1 MPEQRRRQ
9 ITGLEAT
16 PVVPEQSA
24 AKPKPKPAGR
34 PWWWYLTPAGVKNEA
49 KYFLKQAGE
58 MNAGYRP
65 TGTVSTPLMAP
76 GSMFA
81 PVQYQDPKGRVRY
94 STPLERQVVHGAAV
108 KMPTDAALAAINLA
122 QRASN
127 GWLPSDPAS
136 TTVGKG
142 LVELNRTLAKAM
154 DAKLPEEMS
163 TYQKTWFSDIPALAS
178 ASLLGGAAASRIV
191 GPQAFSFLSPGAAK
205 AARWVAGIGTE
216 SFLTTLIT
224 DNLTGNIANAV
235 TPNSPLAVTPQDD
248 RLSSSLKSLLPNAGA
263 EVALGLGF
271 LGLGKA
277 VSGLAGLPNTARNL
291 REQRIATEVS
301 NARQQTVASG
311 IQEEVSPGEYRFRE
325 EAQQQPPAAQP
336 QAQTPAQARDQ
347 LVGEPAAAAVPS
359 EPMAPGGAVLNPDA
373 PLPQADPGVDP
384 FFDPALPEVDAV
396 AMGVNRL
403 DDQRLQELA
412 NGSGPVVPEVDR
424 HLQEQSQ
431 FEVVPGLDPAFMAM
445 PAENLADPMVPMRQ
459 QWESTAVP
467 TANLMSLAS
476 PENGT
481 LLYNRVRELTGRDF
495 EQFTRGDVLDGID
508 VLGQEGIALLP
519 NRAGD
524 GVQLF
529 DVNAIQV
536 DPGRFQFKGG
546 INAQGQQ
553 IGNSLQGV
561 SKWNTDAEGVVQV
574 WTDPADGQTFVVNGH
589 NRLAKAKE
597 LGVPSIRVEE
607 LPAQTAEQARAMG
620 AISNIASGGGTAFD
634 AAKFIRESGI
644 QDAAQLEAS
653 GIPLSSGLGAQGL
666 ALSKLPDNLLQSA
679 IDGELSMGRAL
690 ALGGSGLDP
699 EKMNRVYQLAQ
710 GRDMTDRAF
719 NELAQMASSAPKVK
733 SGQKNLFGDEELDT
747 TVIKA
752 ELAGKIR
759 AELIGNKNLFKRV
772 GRGRSV
778 KQLADKAGTE
788 VNAQQV
794 MDAGATAQAVLG
806 EFDAAKYAAGTPI
819 SQMLNE
825 AAAEVA
831 NGAKQAPIVKRILQ
845 QLEASAEVAP
855 PAMKAEPGPASQ
867 DQQLESQWES
877 WSPEKRQQIAQQAQ
891 AALLSER
898 KLQSR
903 LQYEADD
910 KANVAQVLQYNS
922 DMPGSNS
929 GKELTEEQFIAK
941 YGADESKHPK
951 LNYAKRVTPKQL
963 RELQDHRWAEKYL
976 AWYESQPKLLDAA
989 QREQLKA
996 QVIQK
1001 AVANGEV
1008 RPSATPIPEL
1018 PARPLVDP
1026 AVAAK
1031 DLEANGLTAGSP
1043 GAQAIMDEIRL
1054 GTEYAQID
1062 ARRQFEVER
1071 ANREAMGYDL
1081 MPLEEKKANGMLNG
1095 WDKPDPVSL
1104 DERAAYAKQ
1113 KRMEAEQAGDETLA
1127 REWRNAERQ
1136 LEQSRIARSI
1146 GQQNTSQQ
1154 DMFGVGQYDTTTP
1167 LLNQPQRQ
1175 PFAFPADLSKSAP
1188 RYGSATLKFANDL
1201 DRAAY
1206 MLRNASK
1213 KSAGEDRLVAA
1224 LEAQGYDIPAIRR
1237 HGALVN
1243 QEIKNQVKAQTGS
1256 AAAPVGK
1263 QMAVEVPDQGFG
1275 SGAMAL
1281 QAVDPIRQKKE
1292 RAFLMLGQT
1301 KYPPG
1306 MTGPFADSLRQII
1319 RDVAGDHVEI
1329 KFGEYYIKGQR
1340 PAQWAGTGETST
1352 RAGVYDPIEDVVT
1365 ILGLSEGN
1373 AASVLTTAHHEAFHR
1388 IQWGLM
1394 NSGEMKAMETVFG
1407 QTRIEDYSGMAR
1419 GGENPATIERMAVA
1433 YQRYAELRMQGFD
1446 NPYDELIRSSLT
1458 QYLDA
1463 QFPQAGK
1470 SWNDSLK
1477 GKVAVK
1483 VFSAF
1488 ERAREVLER
1497 FSNLIK
1503 GNGFTSADDF
1513 FRRAYEGELARKR
1526 EFNHALEMVT
1536 PDQVERVQFLDLWY
1550 RDNNRAQGFL
1560 NTKTAELDAQ
1570 IAALKT
1576 QALSGGC

>member
-24 AKPKPKPAGR
+24 AKPKPKPVGR

-127 GWLPSDPAS
+127 GWKPADPAS
-136 TTVGKG
+136 TSVGRG

-277 VSGLAGLPNTARNL
+277 VSGLQGLPNTARNL

-301 NARQQTVASG
+301 NARQQTVAAG

-325 EAQQQPPAAQP
+325 EAQQQPPPPAPAAAEAQP
-336 QAQTPAQARDQ
+336 QTPAQARDQ
-347 LVGEPAAAAVPS
+347 LVGEPAAAAAVPS

-445 PAENLADPMVPMRQ
+445 PAENLADPMVPLRQ

-508 VLGQEGIALLP
+508 ALGQEGIALLP

-574 WTDPADGQTFVVNGH
+574 WTDPADGQTYVVNGH

-634 AAKFIRESGI
+634 AAKFIREAGI

-653 GIPLSSGLGAQGL
+653 GIPLSSGLGTQGL

-679 IDGELSMGRAL
+679 IDGELSLGRAL

-719 NELAQMASSAPKVK
+719 SELAQMASSAPKVK

-845 QLEASAEVAP
+845 QLETAAEASP
-855 PAMKAEPGPASQ
+855 PP
-867 DQQLESQWES
+867 
-877 WSPEKRQQIAQQAQ
+877 IAQ
-891 AALLSER
+891 AAAEAAPAPEPQVPEQVILTDAER
-898 KLQSR
+898 Q
-903 LQYEADD
+903 A
-910 KANVAQVLQYNS
+910 
-922 DMPGSNS
+922 
-929 GKELTEEQFIAK
+929 
-941 YGADESKHPK
+941 
-951 LNYAKRVTPKQL
+951 
-963 RELQDHRWAEKYL
+963 
-976 AWYESQPKLLDAA
+976 
-989 QREQLKA
+989 LKA

-1340 PAQWAGTGETST
+1340 SAQWAGSGESSS

-1373 AASVLTTAHHEAFHR
+1373 AANVLSTAHHEAFHR

-1503 GNGFTSADDF
+1503 GNGFTSAEDF

>member
-16 PVVPEQSA
+16 PVLPEKPA
-24 AKPKPKPAGR
+24 AKAKAKPAGR
-34 PWWWYLTPAGVKNEA
+34 PWWWYLTPAGAANEA
-49 KYFLKQAGE
+49 KYFLKQAGQ

-108 KMPTDAALAAINLA
+108 QMPTDAALAAVNLA
-122 QRASN
+122 QRATN
-127 GWLPSDPAS
+127 GWKPADPAS
-136 TTVGKG
+136 TSVGRG

-178 ASLLGGAAASRIV
+178 ASALGGVAASRIV
-191 GPQAFSFLSPGAAK
+191 GPQAFGFFSPAAAK

-216 SFLTTLIT
+216 SFITTLISN
-224 DNLTGNIANAV
+224 NLSGNIANAV
-235 TPNSPLAVTPQDD
+235 SPNSPFAVTPQDD

-263 EVALGLGF
+263 EVAAGLGF

-277 VSGLAGLPNTARNL
+277 VSGLSGLPNVARNL
-291 REQRIATEVS
+291 REQRLANEVRA
-301 NARQQTVASG
+301 ARQETVASG

-325 EAQQQPPAAQP
+325 EAQQQPPQVAADPQP
-336 QAQTPAQARDQ
+336 QTPAQARDQ
-347 LVGEPAAAAVPS
+347 LIGEPPAAAVPS
-359 EPMAPGGAVLNPDA
+359 EPMAPGGAVQDPGA
-373 PLPQADPGVDP
+373 ALPQANPAEDPW
-384 FFDPALPEVDAV
+384 FDPALPEVDAV

-412 NGSGPVVPEVDR
+412 TGSGSVLPEVER

-431 FEVVPGLDPAFMAM
+431 FDVVEGLDPAFMAM

-467 TANLMSLAS
+467 HANLMSLAS
-476 PENGT
+476 PDNGP

-495 EQFTRGDVLDGID
+495 GEFTRQDVLDGID
-508 VLGQEGIALLP
+508 ALGQEGIALLP

-536 DPGRFQFKGG
+536 DPGRFQFKQGV
-546 INAQGQQ
+546 NAQGQQ

-561 SKWNTDAEGVVQV
+561 SKWSTDAEGVVQV
-574 WTDPADGQTFVVNGH
+574 WTDPTDGQTFVVNGH

-607 LPAQTAEQARAMG
+607 LPAATAEQARAMG

-634 AAKFIRESGI
+634 AAKFIREAGI

-653 GIPLSSGLGAQGL
+653 GIPLSSGLGTQGL

-679 IDGELSMGRAL
+679 IDGDLSLPRAL
-690 ALGGSGLDP
+690 ALGGSGLDG

-719 NELAQMASSAPKVK
+719 SELAQMASSAPKVK
-733 SGQKNLFGDEELDT
+733 ANQKNLFGDEEIDT

-778 KQLADKAGTE
+778 KQLADKGGTE

-794 MDAGATAQAVLG
+794 IDAAGTAQAVLG
-806 EFDAAKYAAGTPI
+806 EFDASKYAAGTPI

-825 AAAEVA
+825 AAAQVA
-831 NGAKQAPIVKRILQ
+831 NGAKPAPIVKRILQ
-845 QLEASAEVAP
+845 QLEAAAEATPPAPVEAPAVAP
-855 PAMKAEPGPASQ
+855 VEPVA
-867 DQQLESQWES
+867 
-877 WSPEKRQQIAQQAQ
+877 PEQPI
-891 AALLSER
+891 
-898 KLQSR
+898 
-903 LQYEADD
+903 
-910 KANVAQVLQYNS
+910 
-922 DMPGSNS
+922 
-929 GKELTEEQFIAK
+929 LTE
-941 YGADESKHPK
+941 
-951 LNYAKRVTPKQL
+951 
-963 RELQDHRWAEKYL
+963 
-976 AWYESQPKLLDAA
+976 A
-989 QREQLKA
+989 QRKALKS

-1031 DLEANGLTAGSP
+1031 DLEANGLQAGSP

-1062 ARRQFEVER
+1062 ARRQFEIER

-1081 MPLEEKKANGMLNG
+1081 MPFEEKKANGMLEG
-1095 WDKPDPVSL
+1095 WDKPDPVTL

-1136 LEQSRIARSI
+1136 LEQARIARTI

-1154 DMFGVGQYDTTTP
+1154 DMFGVGQYDTSAP
-1167 LLNQPQRQ
+1167 LLNQPQQ
-1175 PFAFPADLSKSAP
+1175 PAFTFPADLSKSAP
-1188 RYGSATLKFANDL
+1188 RYGSASLKFANDL

-1224 LEAQGYDIPAIRR
+1224 LEQAGFDVAAVRR
-1237 HGALVN
+1237 HGVMVN
-1243 QEIKNQVKAQTGS
+1243 QQIKAQVKAETGS

-1263 QMAVEVPDQGFG
+1263 QMTVQVADQGFG
-1275 SGAMAL
+1275 GEGMVL
-1281 QAVDPIRQKKE
+1281 QSVDPVRQKKE
-1292 RAFLMLGQT
+1292 RAFVMLGN
-1301 KYPPG
+1301 
-1306 MTGPFADSLRQII
+1306 ADLRIQSWDKKTWEGALDQII
-1319 RDVAGDHVEI
+1319 RDVAGEHVAIGFEDALGR
-1329 KFGEYYIKGQR
+1329 KPRSASWGG
-1340 PAQWAGTGETST
+1340 GTKPSVQGGRYE
-1352 RAGVYDPIEDVVT
+1352 
-1365 ILGLSEGN
+1365 LSNDLIVIQGMLE
-1373 AASVLTTAHHEAFHR
+1373 ASPDKLVSVAHHEAFHR
-1388 IQWGLM
+1388 VQFGLM
-1394 NSGEMKAMETVFG
+1394 NLGEMKAMETAFG
-1407 QTRIEDYSGMAR
+1407 RQRIFDYSGIPERM
-1419 GGENPATIERMAVA
+1419 EIATIERMAVA
-1433 YQRYAELRMQGFD
+1433 YQTYAEVRMQGFSD
-1446 NPYDELIRSSLT
+1446 PYGKLFQEEFVRA
-1458 QYLDA
+1458 LDSA
-1463 QFPQAGK
+1463 LPKKNGK
-1470 SWNDSLK
+1470 SWGDTLTANVA
-1477 GKVAVK
+1477 GKVLR
-1483 VFSAF
+1483 AF
-1488 ERAREVLER
+1488 DKMQQLLER
-1497 FSNLIK
+1497 FTNYWK
-1503 GNGFTSADDF
+1503 GNGFTSAEDF
-1513 FRRAYEGELARKR
+1513 FRQVYEGDIARKR
-1526 EFNHALEMVT
+1526 EFNAAFEVVT
-1536 PDQVERVQFLDLWY
+1536 KDQANRMEFLDKWTT
-1550 RDNNRAQGFL
+1550 DNEGVQMQITNEVAG
-1560 NTKTAELDAQ
+1560 LDAQ
-1570 IAALKT
+1570 IAALKSK
-1576 QALSGGC
+1576 ALSGGC

>member
-16 PVVPEQSA
+16 PVLPEKPA
-24 AKPKPKPAGR
+24 AKAKAKPAGR
-34 PWWWYLTPAGVKNEA
+34 PWWWYLTPAGAANEA
-49 KYFLKQAGE
+49 KYFLKQAGQ

-108 KMPTDAALAAINLA
+108 QMPTDAALAAVNLA
-122 QRASN
+122 QRATN
-127 GWLPSDPAS
+127 GWKPADPAS
-136 TTVGKG
+136 TSVGRG

-163 TYQKTWFSDIPALAS
+163 TYQKAWFSDIPALAS
-178 ASLLGGAAASRIV
+178 ASALGGVAASRIV
-191 GPQAFSFLSPGAAK
+191 GPQAFGFFSPAAAK

-216 SFLTTLIT
+216 SFITTLISN
-224 DNLTGNIANAV
+224 NLSGNIANAV
-235 TPNSPLAVTPQDD
+235 SPNSPFAVTPQDD

-263 EVALGLGF
+263 EVAAGLGF

-277 VSGLAGLPNTARNL
+277 VSGLSGLPNVARNL
-291 REQRIATEVS
+291 REQRLADEVRA
-301 NARQQTVASG
+301 ARQETVASG

-325 EAQQQPPAAQP
+325 EAQQQPPLPAAEPQP
-336 QAQTPAQARDQ
+336 QTPAQARDQ
-347 LVGEPAAAAVPS
+347 LIGEPAAAAVPS
-359 EPMAPGGAVLNPDA
+359 EPMAPGGAVQDPGA
-373 PLPQADPGVDP
+373 ALPQANPAEDPW
-384 FFDPALPEVDAV
+384 FDPALPEVDAV

-412 NGSGPVVPEVDR
+412 TGSGSVLPEVER

-431 FEVVPGLDPAFMAM
+431 FDVVEGLDPAFMAM
-445 PAENLADPMVPMRQ
+445 PAQNLADPMVPMRQ

-467 TANLMSLAS
+467 HANLMSLAS
-476 PENGT
+476 PDNGP

-495 EQFTRGDVLDGID
+495 GEFTRQDVLDGID
-508 VLGQEGIALLP
+508 ALGQEGIALLP

-536 DPGRFQFKGG
+536 DPGRFQFKQGV
-546 INAQGQQ
+546 NAQGQQ

-561 SKWNTDAEGVVQV
+561 SKWSTDAEGVVQV

-607 LPAQTAEQARAMG
+607 LPAATAEQARAMG

-634 AAKFIRESGI
+634 AAKFIREAGI

-653 GIPLSSGLGAQGL
+653 GIPLSSGLGTQGL

-679 IDGELSMGRAL
+679 IDGDLSLPRAL
-690 ALGGSGLDP
+690 ALGGSGLDG

-719 NELAQMASSAPKVK
+719 SELAQMASSAPKVK
-733 SGQKNLFGDEELDT
+733 ANQKNLFGDEEIDT

-778 KQLADKAGTE
+778 KQLADKGGTE

-794 MDAGATAQAVLG
+794 MDAAGTAQAVLG
-806 EFDAAKYAAGTPI
+806 EFDASKYAAGTPI

-825 AAAEVA
+825 AAVQVA
-831 NGAKQAPIVKRILQ
+831 NGAKPAPIIKRILQ
-845 QLEASAEVAP
+845 QLEAGAEAMPPAAVEAPAVAP
-855 PAMKAEPGPASQ
+855 VEQAAPE
-867 DQQLESQWES
+867 QQL
-877 WSPEKRQQIAQQAQ
+877 
-891 AALLSER
+891 
-898 KLQSR
+898 
-903 LQYEADD
+903 
-910 KANVAQVLQYNS
+910 
-922 DMPGSNS
+922 
-929 GKELTEEQFIAK
+929 LT
-941 YGADESKHPK
+941 D
-951 LNYAKRVTPKQL
+951 
-963 RELQDHRWAEKYL
+963 
-976 AWYESQPKLLDAA
+976 A
-989 QREQLKA
+989 QRKALKN

-1031 DLEANGLTAGSP
+1031 DLEANGLQAGSP

-1062 ARRQFEVER
+1062 ARRQFEIER

-1081 MPLEEKKANGMLNG
+1081 MPFEEKKANGMLEG
-1095 WDKPDPVSL
+1095 WDKPDPVTL

-1136 LEQSRIARSI
+1136 LEQARIARTI

-1154 DMFGVGQYDTTTP
+1154 DMFGVGQYDTSAP
-1167 LLNQPQRQ
+1167 LLNQPQQ
-1175 PFAFPADLSKSAP
+1175 PAFTFPADLSKSAP
-1188 RYGSATLKFANDL
+1188 RYGSASLKFANDL

-1224 LEAQGYDIPAIRR
+1224 LEQAGFDVAAVRR
-1237 HGALVN
+1237 HGVMVN
-1243 QEIKNQVKAQTGS
+1243 QQIKAQVKAETGS

-1263 QMAVEVPDQGFG
+1263 QMTVQVADQGFG
-1275 SGAMAL
+1275 GEGMVL
-1281 QAVDPIRQKKE
+1281 QSVDPVRQKKE
-1292 RAFLMLGQT
+1292 RAFVMLGN
-1301 KYPPG
+1301 
-1306 MTGPFADSLRQII
+1306 ADLRIQSWDKKTWEGALDQII
-1319 RDVAGDHVEI
+1319 RDVAGEHVAI
-1329 KFGEYYIKGQR
+1329 SF
-1340 PAQWAGTGETST
+1340 
-1352 RAGVYDPIEDVVT
+1352 EDA
-1365 ILGLSEGN
+1365 LGRKPRN
-1373 AASVLTTAHHEAFHR
+1373 AAWGGGTKPSVQGGRYELSNDLIVIQGMLEASPDTLVSVAHHEAFHR
-1388 IQWGLM
+1388 VQFGLM
-1394 NSGEMKAMETVFG
+1394 NLGEMKAMETAFG
-1407 QTRIEDYSGMAR
+1407 RQRIFDYSGIPERM
-1419 GGENPATIERMAVA
+1419 EIATIERMAVA
-1433 YQRYAELRMQGFD
+1433 YQTYAEVRMQGFSD
-1446 NPYDELIRSSLT
+1446 PYGKLFQEEFVRA
-1458 QYLDA
+1458 LDSA
-1463 QFPQAGK
+1463 LPKKNGK
-1470 SWNDSLK
+1470 SWGDTLTANVA
-1477 GKVAVK
+1477 GKVLR
-1483 VFSAF
+1483 AF
-1488 ERAREVLER
+1488 DKMQQLLER
-1497 FSNLIK
+1497 FTNYWK
-1503 GNGFTSADDF
+1503 GNGFTSAEDF
-1513 FRRAYEGELARKR
+1513 FRQVYEGDIARKR
-1526 EFNHALEMVT
+1526 EFNAAFEVVT
-1536 PDQVERVQFLDLWY
+1536 KDQANRMEFLDKWTT
-1550 RDNNRAQGFL
+1550 DNEGVQMQITNEVAG
-1560 NTKTAELDAQ
+1560 LDAQ
-1570 IAALKT
+1570 IAALKSK
-1576 QALSGGC
+1576 ALSGGC

>member
-16 PVVPEQSA
+16 PVLPEKPA
-24 AKPKPKPAGR
+24 AKAKAKPAGR
-34 PWWWYLTPAGVKNEA
+34 HWSWYLTPAGVANEA
-49 KYFLKQAGE
+49 KYFLKQAGQ

-65 TGTVSTPLMAP
+65 TGTVSMPLMAP

-108 KMPTDAALAAINLA
+108 QMPTDAALAAVNLA
-122 QRASN
+122 QRATN
-127 GWLPSDPAS
+127 GWKPADPAS
-136 TTVGKG
+136 TSVGRG
-142 LVELNRTLAKAM
+142 LVEFNRTLAKAM

-178 ASLLGGAAASRIV
+178 ASVLGGVAASRIV
-191 GPQAFSFLSPGAAK
+191 GPQAFGFFSPAAAK

-216 SFLTTLIT
+216 SFITTLISN
-224 DNLTGNIANAV
+224 NLSGNIANAV
-235 TPNSPLAVTPQDD
+235 SPNSPFAVTPQDD

-263 EVALGLGF
+263 EVAAGLGF

-277 VSGLAGLPNTARNL
+277 VSGLSGLPNVARNL
-291 REQRIATEVS
+291 REQRLADEVRA
-301 NARQQTVASG
+301 ARQETVASG

-325 EAQQQPPAAQP
+325 EAQQQPPQPAAEPQP
-336 QAQTPAQARDQ
+336 QTPAQARDQ
-347 LVGEPAAAAVPS
+347 LIGEPAAAAVPS
-359 EPMAPGGAVLNPDA
+359 EPMAPGGAVQDPGA
-373 PLPQADPGVDP
+373 ALPQANPAEDPW
-384 FFDPALPEVDAV
+384 FDPALPEVDAI

-412 NGSGPVVPEVDR
+412 TGSGSVLPEVER

-431 FEVVPGLDPAFMAM
+431 FDVVQGLDPAFMAM

-467 TANLMSLAS
+467 HANLMSLAS
-476 PENGT
+476 PDNGP

-495 EQFTRGDVLDGID
+495 GEFTRQDVLDGID
-508 VLGQEGIALLP
+508 ALGQEGIALLP

-536 DPGRFQFKGG
+536 DPGRFQFKQGV
-546 INAQGQQ
+546 NAQGQQ

-561 SKWNTDAEGVVQV
+561 SKWSTDAEGVVQV

-607 LPAQTAEQARAMG
+607 LPAGTAEQARAMG

-634 AAKFIRESGI
+634 AAKFIREAGI

-653 GIPLSSGLGAQGL
+653 GIPLSSGLGTQGL

-679 IDGELSMGRAL
+679 IDGDLSLPRAL
-690 ALGGSGLDP
+690 ALGGSGLDG

-719 NELAQMASSAPKVK
+719 SELAQMASSAPKVK
-733 SGQKNLFGDEELDT
+733 ANQKNLFGDEEIDT

-778 KQLADKAGTE
+778 KQLADKGGTE

-794 MDAGATAQAVLG
+794 IDAAGTAQAVLG
-806 EFDAAKYAAGTPI
+806 EFDASKYAAGTPI

-825 AAAEVA
+825 AAAQVA
-831 NGAKQAPIVKRILQ
+831 NGAKSAPIVKRILQ
-845 QLEASAEVAP
+845 QLEAGAEAMPPAAVEAPAVAP
-855 PAMKAEPGPASQ
+855 VEQAAPE
-867 DQQLESQWES
+867 QQL
-877 WSPEKRQQIAQQAQ
+877 
-891 AALLSER
+891 
-898 KLQSR
+898 
-903 LQYEADD
+903 
-910 KANVAQVLQYNS
+910 
-922 DMPGSNS
+922 
-929 GKELTEEQFIAK
+929 LT
-941 YGADESKHPK
+941 D
-951 LNYAKRVTPKQL
+951 
-963 RELQDHRWAEKYL
+963 
-976 AWYESQPKLLDAA
+976 A
-989 QREQLKA
+989 QRKALKN

-1008 RPSATPIPEL
+1008 RPSATSIPEL

-1031 DLEANGLTAGSP
+1031 DLEANGLQAGSP

-1062 ARRQFEVER
+1062 ARRQFEIER

-1081 MPLEEKKANGMLNG
+1081 MPFEEKKANGMLEG
-1095 WDKPDPVSL
+1095 WDKPDPVTL

-1113 KRMEAEQAGDETLA
+1113 KRVEAEQAGDDTLA

-1136 LEQSRIARSI
+1136 LEQARIARTI

-1154 DMFGVGQYDTTTP
+1154 DMFGVGQYDTSTP
-1167 LLNQPQRQ
+1167 LLNQPQQ
-1175 PFAFPADLSKSAP
+1175 PAFTFPADLSKSAP
-1188 RYGSATLKFANDL
+1188 RYGSASLKFANDL

-1224 LEAQGYDIPAIRR
+1224 LEQAGFDVAAVRR
-1237 HGALVN
+1237 HGVMVN
-1243 QEIKNQVKAQTGS
+1243 QQIKAQVKTETGS

-1263 QMAVEVPDQGFG
+1263 QMTVQVADQGFG
-1275 SGAMAL
+1275 GEGMVL
-1281 QAVDPIRQKKE
+1281 QSVDPIRQKKE
-1292 RAFLMLGQT
+1292 RAFVMLGN
-1301 KYPPG
+1301 
-1306 MTGPFADSLRQII
+1306 ADLRIPSNDKKIWEGALDQII
-1319 RDVAGDHVEI
+1319 RDVAGEHVAI
-1329 KFGEYYIKGQR
+1329 GF
-1340 PAQWAGTGETST
+1340 
-1352 RAGVYDPIEDVVT
+1352 EDA
-1365 ILGLSEGN
+1365 LGRKPRN
-1373 AASVLTTAHHEAFHR
+1373 AAWGGGSKPSVQGGRYEVTNDLIVIQGMLEASPDELVSVAHHEAFHR
-1388 IQWGLM
+1388 VQFGLM
-1394 NSGEMKAMETVFG
+1394 NLGEMKAMETAFG
-1407 QTRIEDYSGMAR
+1407 RQRIFDYSGIPERM
-1419 GGENPATIERMAVA
+1419 EIATIERMAVA
-1433 YQRYAELRMQGFD
+1433 YQTYAEIRMQGFSD
-1446 NPYDELIRSSLT
+1446 PYGKLFQEEFVKA
-1458 QYLDA
+1458 LDSA
-1463 QFPQAGK
+1463 LPKKDGK
-1470 SWNDSLK
+1470 SWGNTLTANVA
-1477 GKVAVK
+1477 GKVLR
-1483 VFSAF
+1483 AF
-1488 ERAREVLER
+1488 DKMQQLLER
-1497 FSNLIK
+1497 FTNYWK
-1503 GNGFTSADDF
+1503 GNGFTSAEDF
-1513 FRRAYEGELARKR
+1513 FRQVYEGDIARKR
-1526 EFNHALEMVT
+1526 EFNAASEVVT
-1536 PDQVERVQFLDLWY
+1536 KDQASRMEFLDKWTT
-1550 RDNNRAQGFL
+1550 DNEGVQMQITNEVAG
-1560 NTKTAELDAQ
+1560 LDAQ
-1570 IAALKT
+1570 IAALKSK
-1576 QALSGGC
+1576 ALSGGC

>member
-16 PVVPEQSA
+16 PVLPEKPA
-24 AKPKPKPAGR
+24 AKAKAKPAGR
-34 PWWWYLTPAGVKNEA
+34 PWWWYLTPAGAANEA
-49 KYFLKQAGE
+49 KYFLKQAGQ

-108 KMPTDAALAAINLA
+108 QMPTDAALAAVNLA
-122 QRASN
+122 QRATN
-127 GWLPSDPAS
+127 GWKPADPAS
-136 TTVGKG
+136 TSVGRG

-163 TYQKTWFSDIPALAS
+163 TYQKAWFSDIPALAS
-178 ASLLGGAAASRIV
+178 ASALGGVAASRIV
-191 GPQAFSFLSPGAAK
+191 GPQAFGFFSPAAAK

-216 SFLTTLIT
+216 SFITTLISN
-224 DNLTGNIANAV
+224 NLSGNIANAV
-235 TPNSPLAVTPQDD
+235 SPNSPFAVTPQDD

-263 EVALGLGF
+263 EVAAGLGF

-277 VSGLAGLPNTARNL
+277 VSGLSGLPNVARNL
-291 REQRIATEVS
+291 REQRLADEVRA
-301 NARQQTVASG
+301 ARQETVASG

-325 EAQQQPPAAQP
+325 EAQQQPPLPAAEPQP
-336 QAQTPAQARDQ
+336 QTPAQARDQ
-347 LVGEPAAAAVPS
+347 LIGEPAAAAVPS
-359 EPMAPGGAVLNPDA
+359 EPMAPGGAVQDPGA
-373 PLPQADPGVDP
+373 ALPQANPAEDPW
-384 FFDPALPEVDAV
+384 FDPALPEVDAV

-412 NGSGPVVPEVDR
+412 TGSGSVLPEVER

-431 FEVVPGLDPAFMAM
+431 FDVVEGLDPAFMAM

-467 TANLMSLAS
+467 HANLMSLAS
-476 PENGT
+476 PDNGP

-495 EQFTRGDVLDGID
+495 GEFTRQDVLDGID
-508 VLGQEGIALLP
+508 ALGQEGIALLP

-536 DPGRFQFKGG
+536 DPGRFQFKQGV
-546 INAQGQQ
+546 NAQGQQ

-561 SKWNTDAEGVVQV
+561 SKWSTDAEGVVQV

-607 LPAQTAEQARAMG
+607 LPAATAEQARAMG

-634 AAKFIRESGI
+634 AAKFIREAGI

-653 GIPLSSGLGAQGL
+653 GIPLSSGLGTQGL

-679 IDGELSMGRAL
+679 IDGDLSLPRAL
-690 ALGGSGLDP
+690 ALGGSGLDG

-719 NELAQMASSAPKVK
+719 SELAQMASSAPKVK
-733 SGQKNLFGDEELDT
+733 ANQKNLFGDEEIDT

-778 KQLADKAGTE
+778 KQLADKGGTE

-794 MDAGATAQAVLG
+794 MDAAGTAQAVLG
-806 EFDAAKYAAGTPI
+806 EFDASKYAAGTPI

-825 AAAEVA
+825 AAVQVA
-831 NGAKQAPIVKRILQ
+831 NGAKPAPIIKRILQ
-845 QLEASAEVAP
+845 QLEAGAEAMPPAAVEAPAVAP
-855 PAMKAEPGPASQ
+855 VEQAAPE
-867 DQQLESQWES
+867 QQL
-877 WSPEKRQQIAQQAQ
+877 
-891 AALLSER
+891 
-898 KLQSR
+898 
-903 LQYEADD
+903 
-910 KANVAQVLQYNS
+910 
-922 DMPGSNS
+922 
-929 GKELTEEQFIAK
+929 LT
-941 YGADESKHPK
+941 D
-951 LNYAKRVTPKQL
+951 
-963 RELQDHRWAEKYL
+963 
-976 AWYESQPKLLDAA
+976 A
-989 QREQLKA
+989 QRKALKN

-1031 DLEANGLTAGSP
+1031 DLEANGLQAGSP

-1062 ARRQFEVER
+1062 ARRQFEIER

-1081 MPLEEKKANGMLNG
+1081 MPFEEKKANGMLEG
-1095 WDKPDPVSL
+1095 WDKPDPVTL

-1136 LEQSRIARSI
+1136 LEQARIARTI

-1154 DMFGVGQYDTTTP
+1154 DMFGVGQYDTSAP
-1167 LLNQPQRQ
+1167 LLNQPQQ
-1175 PFAFPADLSKSAP
+1175 PAFTFPADLSKSAP
-1188 RYGSATLKFANDL
+1188 RYGSASLKFANDL

-1224 LEAQGYDIPAIRR
+1224 LEQAGFDVAAVRR
-1237 HGALVN
+1237 HGVMVN
-1243 QEIKNQVKAQTGS
+1243 QQIKAQVKAETGS

-1263 QMAVEVPDQGFG
+1263 QMTVQVADQGFG
-1275 SGAMAL
+1275 GEGMVL
-1281 QAVDPIRQKKE
+1281 QSVDPVRQKKE
-1292 RAFLMLGQT
+1292 RAFVMLGN
-1301 KYPPG
+1301 
-1306 MTGPFADSLRQII
+1306 ADLRIQSWDKKTWEGALDQII
-1319 RDVAGDHVEI
+1319 RDVAGEHVAI
-1329 KFGEYYIKGQR
+1329 SF
-1340 PAQWAGTGETST
+1340 
-1352 RAGVYDPIEDVVT
+1352 EDA
-1365 ILGLSEGN
+1365 LGRKPRN
-1373 AASVLTTAHHEAFHR
+1373 AAWGGGTKPSVQGGRYELSNDLIVIQGMLEASPDTLVSVAHHEAFHR
-1388 IQWGLM
+1388 VQFGLM
-1394 NSGEMKAMETVFG
+1394 NLGEMKAMETAFG
-1407 QTRIEDYSGMAR
+1407 RQRIFDYSGIPERM
-1419 GGENPATIERMAVA
+1419 EIATIERMAVA
-1433 YQRYAELRMQGFD
+1433 YQTYAEVRMQGFSD
-1446 NPYDELIRSSLT
+1446 PYGKLFQEEFVRA
-1458 QYLDA
+1458 LDSA
-1463 QFPQAGK
+1463 LPKKNGK
-1470 SWNDSLK
+1470 SWGDTLTANVA
-1477 GKVAVK
+1477 GKVLR
-1483 VFSAF
+1483 AF
-1488 ERAREVLER
+1488 DKMQQLLER
-1497 FSNLIK
+1497 FTNYWK
-1503 GNGFTSADDF
+1503 GNGFTSAEDF
-1513 FRRAYEGELARKR
+1513 FRQVYEGDIARKR
-1526 EFNHALEMVT
+1526 EFNAAFEVVT
-1536 PDQVERVQFLDLWY
+1536 KDQANRMEFLDKWTT
-1550 RDNNRAQGFL
+1550 DNEGVQMQITNEVAG
-1560 NTKTAELDAQ
+1560 LDAQ
-1570 IAALKT
+1570 IAALKSK
-1576 QALSGGC
+1576 ALSGGC

>member
-16 PVVPEQSA
+16 PVVPEQPA

-34 PWWWYLTPAGVKNEA
+34 PWWWYLTPAGIKNEG

-127 GWLPSDPAS
+127 GWKPADPAS
-136 TTVGKG
+136 TSVGRG

-178 ASLLGGAAASRIV
+178 ASFLGGAAASRIV
-191 GPQAFSFLSPGAAK
+191 GPQAFGFLSPGAAK

-224 DNLTGNIANAV
+224 DNLSGNIANAV
-235 TPNSPLAVTPQDD
+235 TPNGPLAVTPQDD

-263 EVALGLGF
+263 EVALGLGA
-271 LGLGKA
+271 LGLGKIASYGLDKA
-277 VSGLAGLPNTARNL
+277 VSGLQGLPNTARNL

-325 EAQQQPPAAQP
+325 EAQQQPPAAQS

-445 PAENLADPMVPMRQ
+445 PAENLADPMVPLRQ

-508 VLGQEGIALLP
+508 ALGQEGVALLP

-574 WTDPADGQTFVVNGH
+574 WTDPADGQTYVVNGH

-634 AAKFIRESGI
+634 AAKFIREAGI

-653 GIPLSSGLGAQGL
+653 GIPLSSGLGTQGL

-679 IDGELSMGRAL
+679 IDGELSLGRAL

-719 NELAQMASSAPKVK
+719 SELAQMASSAPKVK

-845 QLEASAEVAP
+845 QLETAAEASP
-855 PAMKAEPGPASQ
+855 PPVP
-867 DQQLESQWES
+867 
-877 WSPEKRQQIAQQAQ
+877 Q
-891 AALLSER
+891 AAVEAAPAPEPQVPEQVILTDAER
-898 KLQSR
+898 Q
-903 LQYEADD
+903 A
-910 KANVAQVLQYNS
+910 
-922 DMPGSNS
+922 
-929 GKELTEEQFIAK
+929 
-941 YGADESKHPK
+941 
-951 LNYAKRVTPKQL
+951 
-963 RELQDHRWAEKYL
+963 
-976 AWYESQPKLLDAA
+976 
-989 QREQLKA
+989 LKA

-1213 KSAGEDRLVAA
+1213 KSAGENRLVAA
-1224 LEAQGYDIPAIRR
+1224 LEAQGYDIAAIRR

-1243 QEIKNQVKAQTGS
+1243 QEIKAKVKAQTGS

-1329 KFGEYYIKGQR
+1329 KFGEYYVKGQR
-1340 PAQWAGTGETST
+1340 SAQWAGSGESSS

-1373 AASVLTTAHHEAFHR
+1373 AANVLSTAHHEAFHR

-1503 GNGFTSADDF
+1503 GNGFTSAEDF

>member
-16 PVVPEQSA
+16 PVLPEKPA
-24 AKPKPKPAGR
+24 AKAKAKPAGR
-34 PWWWYLTPAGVKNEA
+34 HWSWYLTPAGVANEA
-49 KYFLKQAGE
+49 KYFLKQAGQ

-65 TGTVSTPLMAP
+65 TGTVSMPLMAP

-108 KMPTDAALAAINLA
+108 QMPTDAALAAVNLA
-122 QRASN
+122 QRATN
-127 GWLPSDPAS
+127 GWKPADPAS
-136 TTVGKG
+136 TSVGRG

-178 ASLLGGAAASRIV
+178 ASVLGGVAASRIV
-191 GPQAFSFLSPGAAK
+191 GPQAFGFFSPAAAK

-216 SFLTTLIT
+216 SFITTLISN
-224 DNLTGNIANAV
+224 NLSGNIANAV
-235 TPNSPLAVTPQDD
+235 SPNSPFAVTPQDD

-263 EVALGLGF
+263 EVAAGLGF

-277 VSGLAGLPNTARNL
+277 VSGLSGLPNVARNL
-291 REQRIATEVS
+291 REQRLADEVRA
-301 NARQQTVASG
+301 ARQETVASG

-325 EAQQQPPAAQP
+325 EAQQQSPQPAAEPQP
-336 QAQTPAQARDQ
+336 QTPAQARDQ
-347 LVGEPAAAAVPS
+347 LIGEPAAAAVPS
-359 EPMAPGGAVLNPDA
+359 EPMAPGGAVQDPGA
-373 PLPQADPGVDP
+373 ALPQANPSEDPW
-384 FFDPALPEVDAV
+384 FDPALPEVDAV

-412 NGSGPVVPEVDR
+412 TGSGSVLPEVER

-431 FEVVPGLDPAFMAM
+431 FDVVEGLDPAFMAM
-445 PAENLADPMVPMRQ
+445 PAQNLADPMVPMRQ

-467 TANLMSLAS
+467 HANLMSLAS
-476 PENGT
+476 PDNGP
-481 LLYNRVRELTGRDF
+481 LLYNRVRELTGRNF
-495 EQFTRGDVLDGID
+495 GEFTRQDVLDGID
-508 VLGQEGIALLP
+508 ALGQEGIALLP

-536 DPGRFQFKGG
+536 DPGRFQFKQGV
-546 INAQGQQ
+546 NAQGQQ

-561 SKWNTDAEGVVQV
+561 SKWSTDAEGVVQV
-574 WTDPADGQTFVVNGH
+574 WTDPTDGQTFVVNGH

-607 LPAQTAEQARAMG
+607 LPAATAEQARAMG

-634 AAKFIRESGI
+634 AAKFIREAGI

-653 GIPLSSGLGAQGL
+653 GIPLSSGLGTQGL

-679 IDGELSMGRAL
+679 IDGDLSLPRAL
-690 ALGGSGLDP
+690 ALGGSGLDG

-719 NELAQMASSAPKVK
+719 SELAQMASSAPKVK
-733 SGQKNLFGDEELDT
+733 ANQKNLFGDEEIDT

-778 KQLADKAGTE
+778 KQLADKGGTE

-794 MDAGATAQAVLG
+794 MDAAGTAQAVLG
-806 EFDAAKYAAGTPI
+806 EFDASKYAAGTSI

-825 AAAEVA
+825 AAAQVA
-831 NGAKQAPIVKRILQ
+831 NGAKSAPIVKRILQ
-845 QLEASAEVAP
+845 QLEAGAEAMPPAVVEAPAVAP
-855 PAMKAEPGPASQ
+855 VEQAAPE
-867 DQQLESQWES
+867 QQL
-877 WSPEKRQQIAQQAQ
+877 
-891 AALLSER
+891 
-898 KLQSR
+898 
-903 LQYEADD
+903 
-910 KANVAQVLQYNS
+910 
-922 DMPGSNS
+922 
-929 GKELTEEQFIAK
+929 LT
-941 YGADESKHPK
+941 D
-951 LNYAKRVTPKQL
+951 
-963 RELQDHRWAEKYL
+963 
-976 AWYESQPKLLDAA
+976 A
-989 QREQLKA
+989 QRKALKN

-1031 DLEANGLTAGSP
+1031 DLEANGLQAGSP

-1054 GTEYAQID
+1054 GTEYAQMD
-1062 ARRQFEVER
+1062 ARRQFEIER

-1081 MPLEEKKANGMLNG
+1081 MPIEEKKANGMLEG
-1095 WDKPDPVSL
+1095 WDKPDPVTL

-1136 LEQSRIARSI
+1136 LEQARIARTI
-1146 GQQNTSQQ
+1146 GQQNTNQQ
-1154 DMFGVGQYDTTTP
+1154 DMFGVGQYDTSAP
-1167 LLNQPQRQ
+1167 LLNQPQQ
-1175 PFAFPADLSKSAP
+1175 SAFTFPADLSKSAP
-1188 RYGSATLKFANDL
+1188 RYGSASLKFANDL

-1224 LEAQGYDIPAIRR
+1224 LEQAGFDVAAVRR
-1237 HGALVN
+1237 HGVMVN
-1243 QEIKNQVKAQTGS
+1243 QQIKAQVKAETGS

-1263 QMAVEVPDQGFG
+1263 QMTVQVADQGFG
-1275 SGAMAL
+1275 GEGMVL
-1281 QAVDPIRQKKE
+1281 QSVDPIRQKKE
-1292 RAFLMLGQT
+1292 RAFVMLGN
-1301 KYPPG
+1301 
-1306 MTGPFADSLRQII
+1306 ADLRIPSNDKKIWEGALDQII
-1319 RDVAGDHVEI
+1319 RDVAGEHVAI
-1329 KFGEYYIKGQR
+1329 SF
-1340 PAQWAGTGETST
+1340 
-1352 RAGVYDPIEDVVT
+1352 EDA
-1365 ILGLSEGN
+1365 LGRKPRN
-1373 AASVLTTAHHEAFHR
+1373 AAWGGGTKPSVQGGRYEVTNDLIVIQGMLEASPDELVSVAHHEAFHR
-1388 IQWGLM
+1388 VQFGLM
-1394 NSGEMKAMETVFG
+1394 NLGEMKAMETAFG
-1407 QTRIEDYSGMAR
+1407 RQRIFDYSGIPERM
-1419 GGENPATIERMAVA
+1419 EIATIERMAVA
-1433 YQRYAELRMQGFD
+1433 YQTYAEVRMQGFSD
-1446 NPYDELIRSSLT
+1446 PYGKLFQEEFVRA
-1458 QYLDA
+1458 LDSA
-1463 QFPQAGK
+1463 LPKKNGK
-1470 SWNDSLK
+1470 SWGDTLTANVA
-1477 GKVAVK
+1477 GKVLR
-1483 VFSAF
+1483 AF
-1488 ERAREVLER
+1488 DKMQQLLER
-1497 FSNLIK
+1497 FTNYWK
-1503 GNGFTSADDF
+1503 GNGFTSAEDF
-1513 FRRAYEGELARKR
+1513 FRQVYEGDIARKR
-1526 EFNHALEMVT
+1526 EFNAAIEVVT
-1536 PDQVERVQFLDLWY
+1536 KDQASRMEFLDKWTT
-1550 RDNNRAQGFL
+1550 DNEGVQMQITNEVAG
-1560 NTKTAELDAQ
+1560 LDAQ
-1570 IAALKT
+1570 IAALKSK
-1576 QALSGGC
+1576 ALSGGC

>member
-34 PWWWYLTPAGVKNEA
+34 PWWWYLTPAGVSNEVKFRSSQVRQFNDGWMPYGRVGVLPIYRNA
-49 KYFLKQAGE
+49 KTGQIGGLGNTPAAKQITHGVTVQAPAEAALAVINLGQRAA
-58 MNAGYRP
+58 NGWKPADP
-65 TGTVSTPLMAP
+65 VSTP
-76 GSMFA
+76 
-81 PVQYQDPKGRVRY
+81 VGRGV
-94 STPLERQVVHGAAV
+94 
-108 KMPTDAALAAINLA
+108 N
-122 QRASN
+122 
-127 GWLPSDPAS
+127 
-136 TTVGKG
+136 
-142 LVELNRTLAKAM
+142 ELNRYLAQAM
-154 DAKLPEEMS
+154 GAKLPEQMS
-163 TYQKTWFSDIPALAS
+163 VADKGWFTDIPALFSTAAVS
-178 ASLLGGAAASRIV
+178 GLAASKIV
-191 GPQAFSFLSPGAAK
+191 GPQAFNSFSPLAAK
-205 AARWVAGIGTE
+205 AARWVSGIGTE
-216 SFLTTLIT
+216 SVLTTSFT
-224 DNLTGNIANAV
+224 DNRPGNPANLDPNSPFAV
-235 TPNSPLAVTPQDD
+235 TPEDD
-248 RLSSSLKSLLPNAGA
+248 RTSAAIKSLVPNAGA
-263 EVALGLGF
+263 EIAFGLGALGFGKIASY
-271 LGLGKA
+271 GLGKA
-277 VSGLAGLPNTARNL
+277 VSGLQGLPNTARNL

-347 LVGEPAAAAVPS
+347 LVGEPAAAAAVPS

-384 FFDPALPEVDAV
+384 FFDPAMPEVDAV

-412 NGSGPVVPEVDR
+412 TGSGPVVPEVDR

-467 TANLMSLAS
+467 NANLMSLAS
-476 PENGT
+476 PDNGP

-495 EQFTRGDVLDGID
+495 EQFTRQDVLDGID
-508 VLGQEGIALLP
+508 SLGQEGVALLP

-536 DPGRFQFKGG
+536 DPGRFQFKQGV
-546 INAQGQQ
+546 NAQGQQ

-634 AAKFIRESGI
+634 AAKFIREAGI

-653 GIPLSSGLGAQGL
+653 GIPLSSGLGTQGL

-845 QLEASAEVAP
+845 QLEAGAEAAP
-855 PAMKAEPGPASQ
+855 PQ
-867 DQQLESQWES
+867 V
-877 WSPEKRQQIAQQAQ
+877 AQ
-891 AALLSER
+891 AAAEAAPAPEPQVPEQVFLTDAER
-898 KLQSR
+898 Q
-903 LQYEADD
+903 A
-910 KANVAQVLQYNS
+910 
-922 DMPGSNS
+922 
-929 GKELTEEQFIAK
+929 
-941 YGADESKHPK
+941 
-951 LNYAKRVTPKQL
+951 
-963 RELQDHRWAEKYL
+963 
-976 AWYESQPKLLDAA
+976 
-989 QREQLKA
+989 LKA

-1018 PARPLVDP
+1018 PARPLADP

-1081 MPLEEKKANGMLNG
+1081 MPLEEKKVNGMLDG

-1104 DERAAYAKQ
+1104 DERTAYAKQ
-1113 KRMEAEQAGDETLA
+1113 KRMEAEQAGDDTLA

-1167 LLNQPQRQ
+1167 LLNQPQK
-1175 PFAFPADLSKSAP
+1175 PAFTFPADLSDSAP

-1206 MLRNASK
+1206 MLRNVTK
-1213 KSAGEDRLVAA
+1213 KSAGEDRLVAS

-1243 QEIKNQVKAQTGS
+1243 QEIKNQMKAQTGS

-1275 SGAMAL
+1275 SGAMTL

-1292 RAFLMLGQT
+1292 RAFLKLGQT
-1301 KYPPG
+1301 KYSPG

-1340 PAQWAGTGETST
+1340 SAQWAGTGEASS
-1352 RAGVYDPIEDVVT
+1352 RAGTYDPIEDVVT

-1373 AASVLTTAHHEAFHR
+1373 AANVLSTAHHEAFHR

-1419 GGENPATIERMAVA
+1419 GGESPATIERMAVA

-1463 QFPQAGK
+1463 QLPQAGK

>member
-16 PVVPEQSA
+16 PVVPEQPA
-24 AKPKPKPAGR
+24 AKPKAKPAGR
-34 PWWWYLTPAGVKNEA
+34 PWWWYLTPAGIKNEG

-65 TGTVSTPLMAP
+65 TGTASTPLMAP

-127 GWLPSDPAS
+127 GWKPADPAS
-136 TTVGKG
+136 SSVGRG

-178 ASLLGGAAASRIV
+178 ASFLGGAAASRIV
-191 GPQAFSFLSPGAAK
+191 GPQAFGFLSPGAAK

-224 DNLTGNIANAV
+224 DNLSGNIANAV

-263 EVALGLGF
+263 EVAVGLGF

-277 VSGLAGLPNTARNL
+277 VSGLAGMPNTARNL

-325 EAQQQPPAAQP
+325 EAQQQPPAAQTA
-336 QAQTPAQARDQ
+336 AQTPAQARDQ

-373 PLPQADPGVDP
+373 PLPQADPNVDP

-412 NGSGPVVPEVDR
+412 TGSGPVVPEVDR

-467 TANLMSLAS
+467 NANLMSLAS

-495 EQFTRGDVLDGID
+495 EQFTRQDVLDGID
-508 VLGQEGIALLP
+508 SLGQEGVALLP

-529 DVNAIQV
+529 DVNSIQV

-574 WTDPADGQTFVVNGH
+574 WTDPADGQTYVVNGH

-634 AAKFIRESGI
+634 AAKFIREAGI

-679 IDGELSMGRAL
+679 IDGELPMGRAL
-690 ALGGSGLDP
+690 ALGGSGLEP

-719 NELAQMASSAPKVK
+719 SELAQMASSAPKVK
-733 SGQKNLFGDEELDT
+733 TNQKNLFGDEELDT

-778 KQLADKAGTE
+778 KQLADKGGTE

-794 MDAGATAQAVLG
+794 IDAGATAQAVLG

-831 NGAKQAPIVKRILQ
+831 NGAKPAPIVKRILQ
-845 QLEASAEVAP
+845 QLETAAEASPPPVAQKAAEAAP
-855 PAMKAEPGPASQ
+855 APEPQA
-867 DQQLESQWES
+867 
-877 WSPEKRQQIAQQAQ
+877 PEQVF
-891 AALLSER
+891 LT
-898 KLQSR
+898 
-903 LQYEADD
+903 EADRQ
-910 KANVAQVLQYNS
+910 A
-922 DMPGSNS
+922 
-929 GKELTEEQFIAK
+929 
-941 YGADESKHPK
+941 
-951 LNYAKRVTPKQL
+951 
-963 RELQDHRWAEKYL
+963 
-976 AWYESQPKLLDAA
+976 
-989 QREQLKA
+989 LKN

-1104 DERAAYAKQ
+1104 DERTAYAKQ
-1113 KRMEAEQAGDETLA
+1113 KRIEAEQAGDDTLA

-1154 DMFGVGQYDTTTP
+1154 DMFGVGQYDTTAP
-1167 LLNQPQRQ
+1167 LLNQPQK
-1175 PFAFPADLSKSAP
+1175 PAFSFPADLSKSAP

-1237 HGALVN
+1237 HGVMVN
-1243 QEIKNQVKAQTGS
+1243 QDIKAQVKAQTGS

-1263 QMAVEVPDQGFG
+1263 QMAVEVPDQGF
-1275 SGAMAL
+1275 ANAL
-1281 QAVDPIRQKKE
+1281 GELQSVDPIRQKKE
-1292 RAFLMLGQT
+1292 RAFVRLGDAGIAIPS
-1301 KYPPG
+1301 KDKKLWEG
-1306 MTGPFADSLRQII
+1306 ALEQII
-1319 RDVAGDHVEI
+1319 RDVAGDHVAI
-1329 KFGEYYIKGQR
+1329 KFEDGILREPRSAAWGGGDQLTQVMGRY
-1340 PAQWAGTGETST
+1340 ST
-1352 RAGVYDPIEDVVT
+1352 TKDVVT
-1365 ILGLSEGN
+1365 IYGMLEASPSELI
-1373 AASVLTTAHHEAFHR
+1373 SVAHHEAFHR
-1388 IQWGLM
+1388 VQFGLM
-1394 NSGEMKAMETVFG
+1394 NVGEMKAMETVFG
-1407 QTRIEDYSGMAR
+1407 KQRIHDYSGIPDRM
-1419 GGENPATIERMAVA
+1419 EVATIERMALA
-1433 YQRYAELRMQGFD
+1433 YQTYAELRARGVGD
-1446 NPYDELIRSSLT
+1446 PYGKLFQDEFVAALDQSL
-1458 QYLDA
+1458 
-1463 QFPQAGK
+1463 PKKNGK
-1470 SWNDSLK
+1470 SWGDTMTA
-1477 GKVAVK
+1477 KVAGGVLR
-1483 VFSAF
+1483 AF
-1488 ERAREVLER
+1488 DKMQQLLDR
-1497 FSNLIK
+1497 FRNYWQ
-1503 GNGFTSADDF
+1503 GNGFTSAEDF
-1513 FRRAYEGELARKR
+1513 FRKVYEGDIARER
-1526 EFNHALEMVT
+1526 AFDSALDLFT
-1536 PDQVERVQFLDLWY
+1536 KDQVSRYE
-1550 RDNNRAQGFL
+1550 FL
-1560 NTKTAELDAQ
+1560 NMWATDNTGVQMRINNEVAGLDAQ
-1570 IAALKT
+1570 IAELKSK
-1576 QALSGGC
+1576 ALSGGC

>member
-16 PVVPEQSA
+16 PVLPEKPA
-24 AKPKPKPAGR
+24 AKAKAKPAGR
-34 PWWWYLTPAGVKNEA
+34 PWWWYLTPAGAANEA
-49 KYFLKQAGE
+49 KYFLKQAGQ

-65 TGTVSTPLMAP
+65 TGTVSMPLMAP
-76 GSMFA
+76 GSMYA
-81 PVQYQDPKGRVRY
+81 PVQYQDPKGRVRF

-108 KMPTDAALAAINLA
+108 QMPTDAALAAVNLA
-122 QRASN
+122 QRATN
-127 GWLPSDPAS
+127 GWKPADPAS
-136 TTVGKG
+136 TSVGRG

-178 ASLLGGAAASRIV
+178 ASVLGGVAAPRIV
-191 GPQAFSFLSPGAAK
+191 GPQAFGFFSPAAAK

-216 SFLTTLIT
+216 SFITTLISN
-224 DNLTGNIANAV
+224 NLSGNIANAV
-235 TPNSPLAVTPQDD
+235 SPNSPFAVTPQDD

-263 EVALGLGF
+263 EVAAGLGF

-277 VSGLAGLPNTARNL
+277 VSGLSGLPNVARNL
-291 REQRIATEVS
+291 REQRLADEVRA
-301 NARQQTVASG
+301 ARQETVASG

-325 EAQQQPPAAQP
+325 EAQQQPSQPAAEPQP
-336 QAQTPAQARDQ
+336 QTPAQARDQ
-347 LVGEPAAAAVPS
+347 LIGEPAAAAVPS
-359 EPMAPGGAVLNPDA
+359 EPMAPGGAVQDPGA
-373 PLPQADPGVDP
+373 ALPQANPAEDPW
-384 FFDPALPEVDAV
+384 FDPALPEVDAI

-412 NGSGPVVPEVDR
+412 TGSGSVLPEVER

-431 FEVVPGLDPAFMAM
+431 FDVVEGLDPAFMAM

-467 TANLMSLAS
+467 HANLMSLAS
-476 PENGT
+476 PDNGP

-495 EQFTRGDVLDGID
+495 GEFTRQDVLDGID
-508 VLGQEGIALLP
+508 ALGQEGIALLP

-536 DPGRFQFKGG
+536 DPGRFQFKQGV
-546 INAQGQQ
+546 NAQGQQ

-561 SKWNTDAEGVVQV
+561 SKWSTDAEGVVQV

-607 LPAQTAEQARAMG
+607 LPAGTAEQARAMG

-634 AAKFIRESGI
+634 AAKFIREAGI

-653 GIPLSSGLGAQGL
+653 GIPLSSGLGTQGL

-679 IDGELSMGRAL
+679 IDGDLSLPRAL
-690 ALGGSGLDP
+690 ALGGSGLDG

-719 NELAQMASSAPKVK
+719 SELAQMASSAPKVK
-733 SGQKNLFGDEELDT
+733 ANQKNLFGDEEIDT

-778 KQLADKAGTE
+778 KQLADKGGTE

-794 MDAGATAQAVLG
+794 IDAAGTAQAVLG
-806 EFDAAKYAAGTPI
+806 EFDASKYAAGTPI

-825 AAAEVA
+825 AAAQVA
-831 NGAKQAPIVKRILQ
+831 NGAKSAPIVKRILQ
-845 QLEASAEVAP
+845 QLEAGAEAMPPAAVEAPAVAP
-855 PAMKAEPGPASQ
+855 VEQAAPE
-867 DQQLESQWES
+867 QQL
-877 WSPEKRQQIAQQAQ
+877 
-891 AALLSER
+891 
-898 KLQSR
+898 
-903 LQYEADD
+903 
-910 KANVAQVLQYNS
+910 
-922 DMPGSNS
+922 
-929 GKELTEEQFIAK
+929 LT
-941 YGADESKHPK
+941 D
-951 LNYAKRVTPKQL
+951 
-963 RELQDHRWAEKYL
+963 
-976 AWYESQPKLLDAA
+976 A
-989 QREQLKA
+989 QRKALKN

-1008 RPSATPIPEL
+1008 RPSATSIPEL

-1031 DLEANGLTAGSP
+1031 DLEANGLQAGSP

-1062 ARRQFEVER
+1062 ARRQFEIER

-1081 MPLEEKKANGMLNG
+1081 MPFEEKKANGMLEG
-1095 WDKPDPVSL
+1095 WDKPDPVTL

-1113 KRMEAEQAGDETLA
+1113 KRVEAEQAGDDTLA

-1136 LEQSRIARSI
+1136 LEQARIARTI

-1154 DMFGVGQYDTTTP
+1154 DMFGVGQYDTSTP
-1167 LLNQPQRQ
+1167 LLNQPQQ
-1175 PFAFPADLSKSAP
+1175 PAFTFPADLSKSAP
-1188 RYGSATLKFANDL
+1188 RYGSASLKFANDL

-1224 LEAQGYDIPAIRR
+1224 LEQAGFDVAAVRR
-1237 HGALVN
+1237 HGVMVN
-1243 QEIKNQVKAQTGS
+1243 QQIKAQVKAETGS
-1256 AAAPVGK
+1256 AAAPAGK
-1263 QMAVEVPDQGFG
+1263 QMTVQVADQGFG
-1275 SGAMAL
+1275 GEGMVL
-1281 QAVDPIRQKKE
+1281 QSVDPIRQKKE
-1292 RAFLMLGQT
+1292 RAFVMLGNADLRI
-1301 KYPPG
+1301 PPQDKKLWEG
-1306 MTGPFADSLRQII
+1306 ALDQII
-1319 RDVAGDHVEI
+1319 RDVAGEHVAI
-1329 KFGEYYIKGQR
+1329 GF
-1340 PAQWAGTGETST
+1340 
-1352 RAGVYDPIEDVVT
+1352 EDV
-1365 ILGLSEGN
+1365 LGRKPRSASWGGGTKPSVQGGRYELSNDLIVIQGMLE
-1373 AASVLTTAHHEAFHR
+1373 ASPDKLVSVAHHEAFHR
-1388 IQWGLM
+1388 VQFGLM
-1394 NSGEMKAMETVFG
+1394 NLGEMKAMETAFG
-1407 QTRIEDYSGMAR
+1407 RQRIFDYSGIPERM
-1419 GGENPATIERMAVA
+1419 EIATIERMAVA
-1433 YQRYAELRMQGFD
+1433 YQTYAEIRMQGFSD
-1446 NPYDELIRSSLT
+1446 PYGKLFQEEFVKA
-1458 QYLDA
+1458 LDSA
-1463 QFPQAGK
+1463 LPKKDGK
-1470 SWNDSLK
+1470 SWGNTLTANVA
-1477 GKVAVK
+1477 GKVLR
-1483 VFSAF
+1483 AF
-1488 ERAREVLER
+1488 DKMQQLLER
-1497 FSNLIK
+1497 FTNYWK
-1503 GNGFTSADDF
+1503 GNGFTSAEDF
-1513 FRRAYEGELARKR
+1513 FRQVYEGDIARKR
-1526 EFNHALEMVT
+1526 EFNAASEVVT
-1536 PDQVERVQFLDLWY
+1536 KDQASRMEFLDKWTT
-1550 RDNNRAQGFL
+1550 DNEGVQMQITNEVAG
-1560 NTKTAELDAQ
+1560 LDAQ
-1570 IAALKT
+1570 IAALKSK
-1576 QALSGGC
+1576 ALSGGC